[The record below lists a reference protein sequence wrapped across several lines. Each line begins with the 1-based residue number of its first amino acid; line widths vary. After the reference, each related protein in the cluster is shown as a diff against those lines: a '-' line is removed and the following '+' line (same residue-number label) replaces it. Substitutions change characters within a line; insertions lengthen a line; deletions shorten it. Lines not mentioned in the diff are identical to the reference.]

1 MDDHYKPI
9 ATAATTLVL
18 ILLLSLTLVAY
29 LSGGVEAVGAMLAT
43 VLILAI
49 PLVLLVG
56 GLLYFQ
62 KWIELQ

>member
-18 ILLLSLTLVAY
+18 ILLLTLTIVAY
-29 LSGGVEAVGAMLAT
+29 LSGGLEAVAAMIGT
-43 VLILAI
+43 FLILAI

-56 GLLYFQ
+56 LLLFVM
-62 KWIELQ
+62 KRL